1 MNGGAMQAQA
11 LAAEGGHTRV
21 NLHSL
26 VDMHVVPLKDPQPAQ
41 HLQAGYNTLC
51 GLSPILPLCHARI
64 DVPYPLPYLSFDCRV
79 HCCQIPFN
87 LLALIKAVL

>member
-1 MNGGAMQAQA
+1 MQAQA

-41 HLQAGYNTLC
+41 HLQAGYNNLW
-51 GLSPILPLCHARI
+51 
-64 DVPYPLPYLSFDCRV
+64 V
-79 HCCQIPFN
+79 IPHFT
-87 LLALIKAVL
+87 VMSRQD